1 MKFLEQDLEQ
11 IIWEAD
17 KEQLEERG
25 LYLPG
30 KLLRQFKIGN
40 YGIADLINIEKQYD
54 GPNNPYL
61 NIQIIELKQDKVGIS
76 AFLQAIR
83 YAKGIQRYLELRNFT
98 DYRLSI
104 ILIGSGIDK
113 GGSVCFLPDLIGCY
127 TEYKTNYITT
137 LKYYT
142 YEYKFDG
149 VYFNEESGYKL
160 NDEGFKR

>member
-1 MKFLEQDLEQ
+1 MKFLEKDLEQ

-40 YGIADLINIEKQYD
+40 YGIADLINVGKQYN

-61 NIQIIELKQDKVGIS
+61 QIQIIELKQDKLGVS

-83 YAKGIQRYLELRNFT
+83 YARGVQRYLEKRNFT
-98 DYRLSI
+98 NYRLSI
-104 ILIGSGIDK
+104 ILIGSDIDK
-113 GGSVCFLPDLIGCY
+113 AGSLCFLPDLIGCD
-127 TEYKTNYITT
+127 TECETNYITSLT
-137 LKYYT
+137 YYT

-149 VYFNEESGYKL
+149 MYFNEESGYKL
-160 NDEGFKR
+160 TDEGFKQ

>member
-83 YAKGIQRYLELRNFT
+83 YARGIQRYLEERRFYN
-98 DYRLSI
+98 YKLSI
-104 ILIGSGIDK
+104 ILIGASLDDNGAF
-113 GGSVCFLPDLIGCY
+113 CFIPDLIGNDFESNGDY
-127 TEYKTNYITT
+127 LNSIRFLTYNYAI
-137 LKYYT
+137 
-142 YEYKFDG
+142 DG
-149 VYFNEESGYKL
+149 IFFREHSGYKL
-160 NDEGFKR
+160 IDEGFKL